1 MSMPTGAP
9 SATCHGM
16 APDGSAMKRDLV
28 LETAGFRWPRNI
40 LVISLIAFE
49 LRVVARLD
57 YWTANHPRS
66 P

>member
-9 SATCHGM
+9 PATCHGM

-49 LRVVARLD
+49 L
-57 YWTANHPRS
+57 
-66 P
+66 